1 MDQLEN
7 DPYIFPYRYGQA
19 LLAFIGQRWG
29 DEAIGAI
36 MQGTL
41 AGGGGLRGAMRRV
54 LGVDYPQLSAMWR
67 QHIQETYLPEVA
79 TRTRAR
85 DIAREVLSQD
95 RSEGT
100 LHLAPALSPDGKQV
114 VYFSEKDFYFIDLYL
129 ADAETGKVER
139 RLSKSSYSSNYETFR
154 FINSQANWSPD
165 GKYLAFAAKRGP
177 RDDIIILDVKRNRE
191 VRRIEV
197 EMNGVTT
204 PSWSPDG
211 KSLVFTGY
219 VGGLSDLFIVG
230 ADGKGLRRLTGD
242 RYADLHP
249 VWSPDGKTI
258 AFASDRGPDTDF
270 ERLEIGNMRI
280 CTLDLATGR
289 VSVLPG
295 MDVGKNVSP
304 QWGPDGRDIAFVSD
318 RDGVSNIFLY
328 SLNDTR
334 IYQITD
340 LFTGAQ
346 GITPL
351 SPVLSW
357 AQGAD
362 RLAFVYYTRDMF
374 DVYAIDHPGSL
385 KAKAW
390 EPKAQPSRRD
400 VATLGPRLR
409 PQAGA
414 GDSVRAPG
422 DTTTARD
429 TAAARTP
436 LESSGSLYISPNGI
450 RSADSAPVVTDSLLR
465 PVTITALLDSTNVP
479 LPDTAEFVVKDYKVQ
494 FRPDFVSRPTIG
506 YTRDNFGRGFYGGSA
521 IQLSD
526 MLGNHNLIF
535 AAFINGRI
543 TEAMV
548 NATYVNLERRVN
560 WAVSVGQEPYYFL
573 EPSYIVAD
581 SPQVGDR
588 VFVTNLRRIVLR
600 SVQAQALY
608 PVSRFARFEA
618 GMTAATI
625 SDRLQSIYEP
635 YDPGSGLPTDNP
647 TSRERGLPGASYV
660 EPELAYVFDNSL
672 PGYVGPF
679 YGRRYR
685 LSVSQTIGG
694 WRFFQGL
701 ADYRRYDKIVG
712 PLVFATRGLYFG
724 RIGRDAERF
733 RIFLG
738 NPDLLRGNTSG
749 SYYNHECTTQDPNT
763 TTGCV
768 ELDRLVG
775 TQIAVGSA
783 EIRFPIL
790 TPQFKFVP
798 AGFPPIEGALFYD
811 VGLAWNEGNTLKWK
825 REAGRRPGERAHP
838 TAGVRR
844 LGADEPLRVR
854 GASARLFDPAGAAG
868 HQGVLDAEPG
878 AGLLARGARAFRGV
892 SGASRQ
898 AGRPGSFSGGGNA
911 FPVPDPGLFSPRAD
925 PSPAGAAGRAPPRG
939 VRLRNPA
946 LRPRPVRRHHDAP
959 VERAAPAGGRGPGL
973 AVPPAEARCLGLDH
987 RCHPPAAQAGDRRG
1001 PGPGPGVRA
1010 GQQGQRCGGAGPAL
1024 APAPPGPRQQ
1034 CARGHHGAGQRG
1046 LHGGRQPAGAAVRAA
1061 ESGPV
1066 SGQAPGAPQGPL
1078 RGPGT
1083 GPARGHVWHHGQPD
1097 PPDHRRRAELGPGP
1111 HGRCGRHLLGRPR
1124 GHRGRQRGADP
1135 GPRGCGEGRH
1145 HPGVRPRARG
1155 GVLALWPPL
1164 LRGPA

>member
-1 MDQLEN
+1 MLRRLGLGLLLLSALPTVLPAQYFGQNKVQYRKFDFQILKTEHFDIHFYPEARQAAFDAGRMAERSYAILSKVLRHEYRERKPIILYASHSDFQQTNALGGESPGEGTGGVTDFLKQRIILPFTGSYEELEHVLQHEMVHQFQYDIWSRGRAGANMQAIIQVNPPLWFVEGMAEYLSLGGVDPNTAMWLRDAAIEGKIPTVDQLEN

-100 LHLAPALSPDGKQV
+100 LHLAPALSPDGKHV
-114 VYFSEKDFYFIDLYL
+114 AYFSEKDFYFIDLYL

-165 GKYLAFAAKRGP
+165 GKFLAFAAKKGP
-177 RDDIIILDVKRNRE
+177 RDDIIILDVARNRE

-211 KSLVFTGY
+211 KWLVFTGY

-230 ADGKGLRRLTGD
+230 ADGKGLRRLTAD

-249 VWSPDGKTI
+249 VWSPDGTTI

-270 ERLEIGNMRI
+270 EQLQIGNMRI

-289 VSVLPG
+289 VTVLPG

-328 SLNDTR
+328 SLDDTR

-374 DVYAIDHPGSL
+374 DVYAIDHPGTL

-390 EPKAQPSRRD
+390 EPKTQPTRRD
-400 VATLGPRLR
+400 VATLGPRLV
-409 PQAGA
+409 PQTGG

-573 EPSYIVAD
+573 EPSFIVAD

-635 YDPGSGLPTDNP
+635 YDAGTGFPTDNP

-825 REAGRRPGERAHP
+825 REAGDDPVN
-838 TAGVRR
+838 VRT
-844 LGADEPLRVR
+844 PLQVF
-854 GASARLFDPAGAAG
+854 GASARMNLFGFV
-868 HQGVLDAEPG
+868 VLRLDYSIPQE
-878 AGLLARGARAFRGV
+878 RRAIKGYWTL
-892 SGASRQ
+892 S
-898 AGRPGSFSGGGNA
+898 
-911 FPVPDPGLFSPRAD
+911 L
-925 PSPAGAAGRAPPRG
+925 
-939 VRLRNPA
+939 
-946 LRPRPVRRHHDAP
+946 
-959 VERAAPAGGRGPGL
+959 
-973 AVPPAEARCLGLDH
+973 
-987 RCHPPAAQAGDRRG
+987 
-1001 PGPGPGVRA
+1001 
-1010 GQQGQRCGGAGPAL
+1010 GPAF
-1024 APAPPGPRQQ
+1024 
-1034 CARGHHGAGQRG
+1034 
-1046 LHGGRQPAGAAVRAA
+1046 
-1061 ESGPV
+1061 
-1066 SGQAPGAPQGPL
+1066 
-1078 RGPGT
+1078 
-1083 GPARGHVWHHGQPD
+1083 
-1097 PPDHRRRAELGPGP
+1097 
-1111 HGRCGRHLLGRPR
+1111 
-1124 GHRGRQRGADP
+1124 
-1135 GPRGCGEGRH
+1135 
-1145 HPGVRPRARG
+1145 
-1155 GVLALWPPL
+1155 
-1164 LRGPA
+1164 

>member
-1 MDQLEN
+1 MLRRLGLGLLLLGALPSVLPAQYFGQNKVQYRKFDFQILKTEHFDIHFYPEARQAAFDAGRMAERSYAILSKVLRHEYRERKPIILYASHSDFQQTNALGGESPGEGTGGVTDFLKQRIILPFTGSYEELEHVLQHEMVHQFQYDIWSRGRAGANIQAIIQVNPPLWFVEGMAEYLSLGGVDPNTAMWLRDAAIEGKIPTVDQLEN

-54 LGVDYPQLSAMWR
+54 LGVDYPQLSALWR

-100 LHLAPALSPDGKQV
+100 LHLAPALSPDGQHV
-114 VYFSEKDFYFIDLYL
+114 AYFSEKDFYFIDLYL
-129 ADAETGKVER
+129 ADAATGKVER

-165 GKYLAFAAKRGP
+165 GQFLAFAAKRGP
-177 RDDIIILDVKRNRE
+177 RDDIIILDVRRNRE

-197 EMNGVTT
+197 KMNGVTT

-230 ADGKGLRRLTGD
+230 ADGKGLRRLTDD

-249 VWSPDGKTI
+249 VWSPDGTTI

-270 ERLEIGNMRI
+270 GQLKIGNMRI
-280 CTLDLATGR
+280 CTLDLATGL
-289 VSVLPG
+289 VTVLPG

-328 SLNDTR
+328 SLDDTR

-385 KAKAW
+385 KTRAW
-390 EPKAQPSRRD
+390 EPKAQPTRRD

-409 PQAGA
+409 PQAG
-414 GDSVRAPG
+414 DSARPPADTLAAP
-422 DTTTARD
+422 D
-429 TAAARTP
+429 TAAARNP
-436 LESSGSLYISPNGI
+436 LESSGSLYISPTGI
-450 RSADSAPVVTDSLLR
+450 RSADSAPAVTDTLLR

-548 NATYVNLERRVN
+548 NATYINMERRVN
-560 WAVSVGQEPYYFL
+560 WAVSAGQEPYYFL

-635 YDPGSGLPTDNP
+635 YDAATGLPVDNAI
-647 TSRERGLPGASYV
+647 SRERGLPGASYV

-724 RIGRDAERF
+724 RIGRDADRF

-825 REAGRRPGERAHP
+825 REPGDDP
-838 TAGVRR
+838 VNVRT
-844 LGADEPLRVR
+844 PLQVF
-854 GASARLFDPAGAAG
+854 GASARMNLFGFV
-868 HQGVLDAEPG
+868 VLRLDYSIPQE
-878 AGLLARGARAFRGV
+878 RRAIKGYWTL
-892 SGASRQ
+892 S
-898 AGRPGSFSGGGNA
+898 
-911 FPVPDPGLFSPRAD
+911 L
-925 PSPAGAAGRAPPRG
+925 
-939 VRLRNPA
+939 
-946 LRPRPVRRHHDAP
+946 
-959 VERAAPAGGRGPGL
+959 
-973 AVPPAEARCLGLDH
+973 
-987 RCHPPAAQAGDRRG
+987 
-1001 PGPGPGVRA
+1001 
-1010 GQQGQRCGGAGPAL
+1010 GPAF
-1024 APAPPGPRQQ
+1024 
-1034 CARGHHGAGQRG
+1034 
-1046 LHGGRQPAGAAVRAA
+1046 
-1061 ESGPV
+1061 
-1066 SGQAPGAPQGPL
+1066 
-1078 RGPGT
+1078 
-1083 GPARGHVWHHGQPD
+1083 
-1097 PPDHRRRAELGPGP
+1097 
-1111 HGRCGRHLLGRPR
+1111 
-1124 GHRGRQRGADP
+1124 
-1135 GPRGCGEGRH
+1135 
-1145 HPGVRPRARG
+1145 
-1155 GVLALWPPL
+1155 
-1164 LRGPA
+1164 